1 MALLFG
7 NLDAA
12 IAKAEG
18 YGPAGNIPTLANN
31 PGDLVAGPYASAH
44 GATGAITAANGQQI
58 ATFPDPAT
66 GFAAEDAL
74 IANNYSGGSI
84 TDLASSWLSGSSQ
97 QDQSS
102 WANNVAGALG
112 VPASTP
118 VASLSGAA
126 PSGAPASQATTGSG
140 GGPFT
145 ALDNLAMKLDQ
156 LFGVQY
162 PGEPTAGSGQAGN
175 AFSVGRVAAFFV
187 GLIFLAGGI
196 FAFKPAQDV
205 IVNTGKAA
213 AKGAAVAA
221 V

>member
-1 MALLFG
+1 MADLLYG

-12 IAKAEG
+12 IGKAEG
-18 YGPAGNIPTLANN
+18 YGKPGAIPTLANN
-31 PGDLVAGPYASAH
+31 PGDLVAGPFASAH
-44 GATGAITAANGQQI
+44 GATGSITAAGGQQI

-74 IANNYSGGSI
+74 VANNYSGGSI
-84 TDLASSWLSGSSQ
+84 SDLAANWLSGSSPQAQ
-97 QDQSS
+97 QDWS
-102 WANNVAGALG
+102 NNVAGALG
-112 VPASTP
+112 VPISTP

-126 PSGAPASQATTGSG
+126 PTGAPASQSSVIPGFG
-140 GGPFT
+140 

-156 LFGVQY
+156 MLGVQY
-162 PGEPTAGSGQAGN
+162 PGEPTAGSGQGGQ
-175 AFSVGRVAAFFV
+175 AFSFARVAAFIV

-213 AKGAAVAA
+213 AKGAAVVA